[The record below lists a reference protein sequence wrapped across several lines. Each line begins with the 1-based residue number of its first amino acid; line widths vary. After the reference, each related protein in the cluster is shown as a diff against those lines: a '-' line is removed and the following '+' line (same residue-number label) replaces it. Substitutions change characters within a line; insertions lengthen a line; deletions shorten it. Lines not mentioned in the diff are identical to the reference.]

1 MNRCRRDITASI
13 LESVAEEPLRL
24 SRVALESN
32 LPYDRAK
39 RIVTDL
45 VNHGL
50 LMYDPETRMYSPTE
64 LGYQWLGMY
73 RELEHLY
80 GGHSSQVEGT

>member
-1 MNRCRRDITASI
+1 MNRCRHDIIASI

-24 SRVALESN
+24 SRIALESN

-50 LMYDPETRMYSPTE
+50 LIYDPETRTYTPTE
-64 LGYQWLGMY
+64 LGYQWLGIY
-73 RELEHLY
+73 RELENLY
-80 GGHSSQVEGT
+80 SRYTGSS